1 MKKKLWL
8 AAALLCL
15 LLALCGVFLLL
26 RGCGTPE
33 TGAAP
38 EAMVTPARELL
49 PTPSAKPSVT
59 ESAVTEL
66 PAATPYVSPID
77 FNALQAVNPDIYAW
91 LRIEGTD
98 IDYPLV
104 QSASDDSFYL
114 DHDSDGVYNVNG
126 ALFSENEF
134 NGTDMKDP
142 VTIIYGHHMRDGAM
156 FGTLQQDYSDESF
169 FAEHRELLVYTP
181 TETLRYTVFAAVPYS
196 AEHILYYHD
205 FGDENEYNA
214 FFDEIFSIRALS
226 AVLEESD
233 RPEFGDRVL
242 ILSTCL
248 IGDNTRRYLVMAVQT
263 ED

>member
-8 AAALLCL
+8 VVALLCL
-15 LLALCGVFLLL
+15 LPALCGVFLLL

-33 TGAAP
+33 TGSAP
-38 EAMVTPARELL
+38 VSTATPAWELL
-49 PTPSAKPSVT
+49 PTASAKPVAT
-59 ESAVTEL
+59 EST
-66 PAATPYVSPID
+66 ATAIPVETSYVSPID
-77 FNALQAVNPDIYAW
+77 FDALRAVNPDIYAW

-104 QSASDDSFYL
+104 QSAEDDSFYL

-169 FAEHRELLVYTP
+169 FAEHREVLVYTP

-205 FGDENEYNA
+205 FSDENEYTT
-214 FFDEIFSIRALS
+214 FFDEIFSVRALS
-226 AVLEESD
+226 AVLAESD

-263 ED
+263 ES